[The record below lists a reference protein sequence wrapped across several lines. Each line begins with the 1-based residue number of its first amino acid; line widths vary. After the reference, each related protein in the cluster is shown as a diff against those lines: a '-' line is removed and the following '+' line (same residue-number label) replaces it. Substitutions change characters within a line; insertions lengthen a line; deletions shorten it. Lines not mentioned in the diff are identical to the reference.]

1 MRKIRR
7 RSRSRSRVR
16 RSPVKR
22 SIRRSRN
29 RTVKRVKKTLKRRQV
44 KSYNEYLNYFTSPM
58 RVRKC
63 VDMSHLK
70 KYAKRPGPSYS
81 AQDCKDEI
89 RNGNDGL
96 MYMSI
101 PNRKG
106 VYRWQKL

>member
-7 RSRSRSRVR
+7 RSRSRSRSRVR
-16 RSPVKR
+16 RSIRR

-29 RTVKRVKKTLKRRQV
+29 RTVKGVKKRTGRQV
-44 KSYNEYLNYFTSPM
+44 KSYNEYLDYFTSPKKG
-58 RVRKC
+58 RKC

-89 RNGNDGL
+89 KNGNDGL